1 VISGQTL
8 GPVELSLDGA
18 PAPPELLWRKHLALL
33 IYLARSPRSRS
44 RDHLVAL
51 LWPEKPETAARH
63 SLTAAIS
70 LFRRHLGETAVITEA
85 GRLRL
90 APETVSLDLE
100 RFESLAGTGAWEE
113 AAAMVGGEFLEG
125 FSIPS
130 APGFDD
136 WLDQERTAVRK
147 RSVEVLTNHSE
158 QLTRRGQAP
167 DAIPVAA
174 RALALDPTSELAL
187 HSLMKSLML
196 AGDRA
201 GALEQFERFSARLR
215 DELGTSPSIETR
227 ALVERIRQERSIRP
241 QTMGRRNEDSALVR
255 FTLVGRG
262 AELSQLV
269 ETARAAQVNRH
280 AAALLI
286 EGNSGSGK
294 TRLSEEL
301 LSRLRLDGVAVA
313 AVRAVEADQAE
324 EWGGVFAL
332 ARSGLVNVPG
342 VAAAH
347 PSGLAP
353 FVERLSEWQD
363 RFGSVRHNGTP
374 FPPGRALSEVLRAAT
389 DEQPVALAVDD
400 AHWLDHAS
408 LLALIAMLRDLASA
422 PLIVVLAADL
432 HPGRAELD
440 ELRTHLGRDLF
451 GEAVLLSNLDGN
463 ALRSLAQLMLPRY
476 GSEEIERVVRRVA
489 LDSAGL
495 PLLAVELF
503 QAIAQ
508 GMDLQGTAGA
518 WPQPLRTL
526 DQTLPGELPDVVV
539 AAIRIG
545 FRRLSHGAQQVLS
558 QAAVLGDRVSA
569 ELLSQIAGISPEE
582 LTPILDE
589 LEWHRWLVSEPRGYS
604 FLARVVRQVI
614 AEDMLTPGQRQRVLD
629 AAAHL
634 SPLPRNSPVER

>member
-8 GPVELSLDGA
+8 GLIELSLDGA

-70 LFRRHLGETAVITEA
+70 LFRRYLGETAVITEA

-90 APETVSLDLE
+90 APQTVSLDLE
-100 RFESLAGTGAWEE
+100 RLESLAGSGAWEQ
-113 AAAMVGGEFLEG
+113 AAALVGGDFLEG
-125 FSIPS
+125 FSVPS

-136 WLDQERTAVRK
+136 WLEQERSAVRK
-147 RSVEVLTNHSE
+147 RSVEVLINHSE
-158 QLTRRGQAP
+158 QLIRWGRAP
-167 DAIPVAA
+167 EAIPVAA
-174 RALALDPTSELAL
+174 RAMALDPTSEVAL
-187 HSLMKSLML
+187 HSLMKSLVL
-196 AGDRA
+196 AGDRT
-201 GALEQFERFSARLR
+201 GALEQFEKFSERLR
-215 DELGTSPSIETR
+215 EELGTVPSGETR
-227 ALVERIRQERSIRP
+227 TLAERVRQERWIRP
-241 QTMGRRNEDSALVR
+241 GALARRNEDSGLVR
-255 FTLVGRG
+255 FTLVGRES
-262 AELSQLV
+262 ELSRLL
-269 ETARAAQVNRH
+269 ETAQAAHANRR

-286 EGNSGSGK
+286 EGDSGSGK

-313 AVRAVEADQAE
+313 AVRAVEADADQ

-332 ARSGLVNVPG
+332 ARSGLVNLPG

-347 PSGLAP
+347 SSALAV
-353 FVERLSEWQD
+353 FAEQLSEWQD
-363 RFGSVRHNGTP
+363 RFGSVRQNGLP
-374 FPPGRALSEVLRAAT
+374 FSPGRALREVLRVAT

-400 AHWLDHAS
+400 THWLDRAS
-408 LLALIAMLRDLASA
+408 LLALTAMLRDLASA
-422 PLIVVLAADL
+422 PLLLVFAADL

-440 ELRTHLGRDLF
+440 ELRTHLGRDLH
-451 GEAVLLSNLDGN
+451 GDAVLLSNLNGD

-476 GSEEIERVVRRVA
+476 GTEEIERVVRRVA
-489 LDSAGL
+489 VDSAGL

-508 GMDLQGTAGA
+508 GMDLPGSPGA
-518 WPQPLRTL
+518 WPEPLRTL

-558 QAAVLGDRVSA
+558 QAAVLGDRISP
-569 ELLSQIAGISPEE
+569 EMLSQIVGLGPEE
-582 LTPILDE
+582 LAPVLDE
-589 LEWHRWLVSEPRGYS
+589 LEWHRWLVSEARGYS

-614 AEDMLTPGQRQRVLD
+614 AQDMLTPGQRQRVID
-629 AAAHL
+629 AAARL
-634 SPLPRNSPVER
+634 SHP

>member
-1 VISGQTL
+1 MISVQTL
-8 GPVELSLDGA
+8 GPVELALDSA

-70 LFRRHLGETAVITEA
+70 LFRRYLGENAIIAEA

-90 APETVSLDLE
+90 APETVSLDLD
-100 RFESLAGTGAWEE
+100 RFEGLAGSGAWDQ

-125 FSIPS
+125 FSVPS

-147 RSVEVLTNHSE
+147 RSVEVLINHSE
-158 QLTRRGQAP
+158 QLIRRGRAP
-167 DAIPVAA
+167 EAMPVAA

-187 HSLMKSLML
+187 HSSMKSLVL

-201 GALEQFERFSARLR
+201 GALEQFDSFSARLR
-215 DELGTSPSIETR
+215 DELGTAPSAETE
-227 ALVERIRQERSIRP
+227 ALVERIRQERWIRP
-241 QTMGRRNEDSALVR
+241 QTKGRRKEDSGLVR
-255 FTLVGRG
+255 FTLVGRE

-269 ETARAAQVNRH
+269 EIARAAVADRH

-286 EGNSGSGK
+286 EGDSGSGK

-301 LSRLRLDGVAVA
+301 LSRLRLDGVAAA
-313 AVRAVEADQAE
+313 AVRAVEADRAE

-347 PSGLAP
+347 PSALAA

-363 RFGSVRHNGTP
+363 RFGSVRQNGMT
-374 FPPGRALSEVLRAAT
+374 FPPGRALSEILRAAA

-400 AHWLDHAS
+400 AHWLDRAS
-408 LLALIAMLRDLASA
+408 LLALIALLRDLASA
-422 PLIVVLAADL
+422 PVLLVLAADV
-432 HPGRAELD
+432 HPARAELD
-440 ELRTHLGRDLF
+440 ELRTRLGRDLH
-451 GEAVLLSNLDGN
+451 GEAVLLSNLDGD

-518 WPQPLRTL
+518 WPQPLKTL
-526 DQTLPGELPDVVV
+526 DQSLPGDLPDVVV

-545 FRRLSHGAQQVLS
+545 FRRLSREAQQVLS
-558 QAAVLGDRVSA
+558 QAAVLGDRISP
-569 ELLSQIAGISPEE
+569 ELLSRIVGMSAEE
-582 LTPILDE
+582 LVPILDE
-589 LEWHRWLVSEPRGYS
+589 LEWHRWLVSETRGYS
-604 FLARVVRQVI
+604 FLARVMRQVI
-614 AEDMLTPGQRQRVLD
+614 AQDMLTPGQRQRVLD
-629 AAAHL
+629 AAARL
-634 SPLPRNSPVER
+634 SVPSSWSPII

>member
-1 VISGQTL
+1 MISGQTL
-8 GPVELSLDGA
+8 GRVELSVDGA

-70 LFRRHLGETAVITEA
+70 LFRRYLGETSVITEA

-90 APETVSLDLE
+90 APQTVSLDLE
-100 RFESLAGTGAWEE
+100 RFESLAGTGAWEQ

-125 FSIPS
+125 FSIPT

-147 RSVEVLTNHSE
+147 RSIEVLINHSE
-158 QLTRRGQAP
+158 QLIRWGRAP
-167 DAIPVAA
+167 DAAPVAA

-201 GALEQFERFSARLR
+201 GALEQFEKFSGRLR
-215 DELGTSPSIETR
+215 DELGTAPSTETR
-227 ALVERIRQERSIRP
+227 TLAERIRQERSIRP
-241 QTMGRRNEDSALVR
+241 QTMGRRKEDSGLVR
-255 FTLVGRG
+255 FTLVGRE

-269 ETARAAQVNRH
+269 ETAQAAQVNRH

-286 EGNSGSGK
+286 EGDSGSGK

-301 LSRLRLDGVAVA
+301 LSRLRLDGVAIA
-313 AVRAVEADQAE
+313 AVRAVEADQDD

-347 PSGLAP
+347 PSALAA

-363 RFGSVRHNGTP
+363 RFGSVRQNGMP

-389 DEQPVALAVDD
+389 DEQPVAVAVDD

-422 PLIVVLAADL
+422 PLLVILAADA

-451 GEAVLLSNLDGN
+451 GKAVLLSNLDGDG
-463 ALRSLAQLMLPRY
+463 LRSLAQLMLPRY

-508 GMDLQGTAGA
+508 GMDLQGSAGA

-526 DQTLPGELPDVVV
+526 DQTLPGDLPDVVV

-545 FRRLSHGAQQVLS
+545 FRRLSPGAQQVLS
-558 QAAVLGDRVSA
+558 QAAVLGDRISPD
-569 ELLSQIAGISPEE
+569 LLSHIAGMSVEE

-589 LEWHRWLVSEPRGYS
+589 LEWHRWLVSETRGYS
-604 FLARVVRQVI
+604 FLARVVRQVV
-614 AEDMLTPGQRQRVLD
+614 EQDMLTPGQRLRVME
-629 AAAHL
+629 AAARV
-634 SPLPRNSPVER
+634 SGN

>member
-1 VISGQTL
+1 MISGQTL
-8 GPVELSLDGA
+8 GLIELSVDGA

-63 SLTAAIS
+63 SLTAAVS
-70 LFRRHLGETAVITEA
+70 LFRRYLGDSSVITEA

-100 RFESLAGTGAWEE
+100 RLESLADSGEWEQ
-113 AAAMVGGEFLEG
+113 AAELVRGDFLEG
-125 FSIPS
+125 FSVPS

-136 WLDQERTAVRK
+136 WLEQERTAVRK
-147 RSVEVLTNHSE
+147 RSVEVLINHAE
-158 QLTRRGQAP
+158 QLIRWGRAP
-167 DAIPVAA
+167 EAIPVAA
-174 RALALDPTSELAL
+174 RALALDPTSEPSIQ
-187 HSLMKSLML
+187 SLMKSLVL
-196 AGDRA
+196 AGDRT

-215 DELGTSPSIETR
+215 DELGTTPSAETR
-227 ALVERIRQERSIRP
+227 TLAERERQERWIRP
-241 QTMGRRNEDSALVR
+241 VALGRRKEDSGLVR
-255 FTLVGRG
+255 FTLVGRE
-262 AELSQLV
+262 AELSQLL
-269 ETARAAQVNRH
+269 ETARLAQANRH

-286 EGNSGSGK
+286 EGDSGSGK

-301 LSRLRLDGVAVA
+301 LSRLRLDGVGVA
-313 AVRAVEADQAE
+313 AVRAVAADEEQ

-332 ARSGLVNVPG
+332 ARSGLVNMPG

-347 PSGLAP
+347 PSALAA
-353 FVERLSEWQD
+353 FTERLGEWQD
-363 RFGSVRHNGTP
+363 RFGSVRPNERP
-374 FPPGRALSEVLRAAT
+374 FSPGRALSEVLRAAA

-408 LLALIAMLRDLASA
+408 LLALIAMLRDLSSA
-422 PLIVVLAADL
+422 PLLLVLAADL

-440 ELRTHLGRDLF
+440 EVRTHLGRDLH
-451 GEAVLLSNLDGN
+451 GDAVTLSNLDGN

-476 GSEEIERVVRRVA
+476 GDEEIERVVRRVA

-508 GMDLQGTAGA
+508 GMDLQGTGGA
-518 WPQPLRTL
+518 WPEPLRTL
-526 DQTLPGELPDVVV
+526 DQTLPGDLPDVVV

-558 QAAVLGDRVSA
+558 QAAVLGDRISP
-569 ELLSQIAGISPEE
+569 ELLSRIVGMAPEE
-582 LTPILDE
+582 LSPILDE
-589 LEWHRWLVSEPRGYS
+589 LEWHRWLISETRGYG
-604 FLARVVRQVI
+604 FVARVVRQVI
-614 AEDMLTPGQRQRVLD
+614 AQDMLTPGQRQRVME
-629 AAAHL
+629 AAARV
-634 SPLPRNSPVER
+634 SGN